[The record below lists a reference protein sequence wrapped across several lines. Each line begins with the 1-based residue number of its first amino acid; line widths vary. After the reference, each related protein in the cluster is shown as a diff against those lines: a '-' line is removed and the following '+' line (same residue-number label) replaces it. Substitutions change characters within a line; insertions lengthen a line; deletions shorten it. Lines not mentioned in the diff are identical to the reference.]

1 MAQREE
7 ILEEDRCRAQF
18 YRLLSQLLVRAP
30 DQDLL
35 SQLSGFNGD
44 ETAIGRAFDTLA
56 AAARAAT
63 PESTA
68 DEYQDL
74 FIGIG
79 RGELV
84 PFASFYLTGFLNEKP
99 LARLR
104 QDMAAHG
111 VERAEGVSEPEDH
124 IASVCE
130 IMAGF
135 ILGDF
140 EAPMPLAQQ
149 AEFFDRHIGNWAG
162 RFFEDL
168 ENAKSAE
175 FYKAVGALGRAFL
188 EIETTALKMAA

>member
-1 MAQREE
+1 MALQEE
-7 ILEEDRCRAQF
+7 ILEEDRHRAQF
-18 YRLLSQLLVRAP
+18 YRLLAGLLARAP
-30 DQDLL
+30 DDDVLV
-35 SQLSGFNGD
+35 QLRGLDSND
-44 ETAIGRAFDTLA
+44 TAIGRALGELGE
-56 AAARAAT
+56 AARAAT
-63 PESTA
+63 HETAA
-68 DEYQDL
+68 DEFQDL

-104 QDMAAHG
+104 QDMAQHG

-130 IMAGF
+130 MMAGF

-140 EAPMPLAQQ
+140 EAPMPLAEQSK
-149 AEFFDRHIGNWAG
+149 FFERHIGCWAP

-168 ENAKSAE
+168 ENAKAAE
-175 FYKAVGALGRAFL
+175 FYKAVGTLGRAFMD
-188 EIETTALKMAA
+188 IETTAFEMAA